1 MSATANTPAAQY
13 SQNGQPCSAP
23 HFYAVACNPHQPVV
37 VEACAGAGKTWLLV
51 SRIAR
56 ALLMGTPPHEILAI
70 TFTKKASA
78 EMAQRL
84 TQLLSSWRQLDE
96 AALAAEL
103 VARGLSASESQRSE
117 TLERARQLYG
127 VSLSGRGVQIR
138 TFHGWFA
145 SLLRMAPMSLLQS
158 LALPSPYELLEDD
171 AEAIAHVWP
180 RFYAQVKNDPDL
192 YKDFEAAMADCGRHN
207 LVEALSFS
215 LSKRIEF
222 ELADSQAHANGHGLE
237 EAVADFRIVF
247 PAFANCADLANPFND
262 TPLFKGCIQAAAS
275 ALGAMT
281 RNKAATKAAARL
293 GPAIETNDL
302 NTIQDVFL
310 TKKGTPRVTGL
321 AADDPA
327 VVRAAQD
334 WLIDWCGAKHQQAC
348 ALHQRRMVRLSRVLL
363 DCFKAFKRQRGWVD
377 MNDIESAATQLLADS
392 ALSAWVQQ
400 RLDAQI
406 RHLLIDEFQDTNPMQ
421 WRALRAWLEGY
432 AGAGGGGGEA
442 PSVFIV
448 GDPKQSIYRF
458 RRAEPRVFRAATDF
472 LRDALGATVLA
483 CDHTRRNSQS
493 IIDTLNSVMSAT
505 ESNDPD
511 APVFRRHSTQRDAA
525 GRFLTLP
532 MVDRETEDST
542 DPDEGG
548 EAVTAA
554 WRDSLDTPKLE
565 KQERQAVSEAKQAA
579 QWIKSQLD
587 AGALVPADVMVIAR
601 TNARL
606 GVMQRA
612 LAAVGVPCAQPE
624 KSSLIESQAVADVI
638 ALLDA
643 LVSPGH
649 DLSMA
654 QAIRSP
660 LFNGTDADLVAIAE
674 HILKT
679 GDKASGAWLRALDEL
694 AGLDMGDIPMRP
706 IQSRAKEWM
715 ASVARMR
722 VFLRTQSLHEALVSI
737 YQERRVFA
745 AYAAAVPDTMRAAT
759 LAQLAALLDES
770 LMVNQGR
777 FLTPYQFIRAIKA
790 GTRRHAWPTP
800 PEVVRLL
807 TVHGAKGLEAKVVV
821 LLDTHAPPQRAQ
833 SMTVL
838 VDWPATDL
846 APRRFVFVA
855 KETAPPR
862 CTRDLLGRDQQA
874 RGTEE
879 NNALYVAMTRAE
891 DCLVLSAHQPRSKD
905 HESWFTR
912 LSPYAECVG
921 PVESWGVD
929 PATEAAAD
937 TPTGAAIDL
946 LALPAWRGRQNPPQ
960 PAAIDDTA
968 TRLGQALHSLLA
980 SCFAA
985 DTRPNWTVEHL
996 LAVRRQWQ
1004 LTAEQMAHVVSQATA
1019 VRDGEGAWL
1028 WSSAAVAF
1036 EANEVALF
1044 ESGELLR
1051 LDRLVKT
1058 KSGEWWV
1065 VDFKS
1070 TANPEAAPA
1079 LCAQLGRY
1087 GNAVKKLVGAP
1098 DVKLAF
1104 LTPKGRLVPLD
1115 AQDN

>member
-1 MSATANTPAAQY
+1 
-13 SQNGQPCSAP
+13 
-23 HFYAVACNPHQPVV
+23 
-37 VEACAGAGKTWLLV
+37 
-51 SRIAR
+51 
-56 ALLMGTPPHEILAI
+56 
-70 TFTKKASA
+70 
-78 EMAQRL
+78 
-84 TQLLSSWRQLDE
+84 
-96 AALAAEL
+96 
-103 VARGLSASESQRSE
+103 
-117 TLERARQLYG
+117 
-127 VSLSGRGVQIR
+127 
-138 TFHGWFA
+138 
-145 SLLRMAPMSLLQS
+145 
-158 LALPSPYELLEDD
+158 
-171 AEAIAHVWP
+171 
-180 RFYAQVKNDPDL
+180 
-192 YKDFEAAMADCGRHN
+192 
-207 LVEALSFS
+207 
-215 LSKRIEF
+215 
-222 ELADSQAHANGHGLE
+222 
-237 EAVADFRIVF
+237 
-247 PAFANCADLANPFND
+247 
-262 TPLFKGCIQAAAS
+262 
-275 ALGAMT
+275 
-281 RNKAATKAAARL
+281 
-293 GPAIETNDL
+293 
-302 NTIQDVFL
+302 
-310 TKKGTPRVTGL
+310 
-321 AADDPA
+321 
-327 VVRAAQD
+327 
-334 WLIDWCGAKHQQAC
+334 
-348 ALHQRRMVRLSRVLL
+348 
-363 DCFKAFKRQRGWVD
+363 
-377 MNDIESAATQLLADS
+377 
-392 ALSAWVQQ
+392 
-400 RLDAQI
+400 
-406 RHLLIDEFQDTNPMQ
+406 
-421 WRALRAWLEGY
+421 
-432 AGAGGGGGEA
+432 
-442 PSVFIV
+442 
-448 GDPKQSIYRF
+448 
-458 RRAEPRVFRAATDF
+458 
-472 LRDALGATVLA
+472 
-483 CDHTRRNSQS
+483 
-493 IIDTLNSVMSAT
+493 
-505 ESNDPD
+505 
-511 APVFRRHSTQRDAA
+511 
-525 GRFLTLP
+525 
-532 MVDRETEDST
+532 
-542 DPDEGG
+542 
-548 EAVTAA
+548 
-554 WRDSLDTPKLE
+554 
-565 KQERQAVSEAKQAA
+565 
-579 QWIKSQLD
+579 
-587 AGALVPADVMVIAR
+587 MVIAR

-694 AGLDMGDIPMRP
+694 AGLEIGDIPMRP

-929 PATEAAAD
+929 MPTEAAAD

-1004 LTAEQMAHVVSQATA
+1004 LTPEQMAHVVSQATA

-1028 WSSAAVAF
+1028 WSSEAVAF

-1044 ESGELLR
+1044 DSGELLR

-1070 TANPEAAPA
+1070 TANPEADPA